1 MKKLILFATILFSAI
16 SAVQV
21 QAQSGNTGEA
31 QLTLNL
37 KAVQSIQVTGDVVID
52 YESIADYSGGKEV
65 KNATTLTVV
74 SAGGFAI
81 KAEANDLI
89 DGSYTIGANTIE
101 VTAEGVDNAA
111 GATYAT
117 STLEKMTSGKT
128 ALISSTVGG
137 VNKKYAVS
145 YKGAGGNAF
154 MERYNEGGR
163 QYKTTVTYTISAL

>member
-1 MKKLILFATILFSAI
+1 MKKLILFAAILFAGVSVVKAEGP
-16 SAVQV
+16 A
-21 QAQSGNTGEA
+21 NNGEVN
-31 QLTLNL
+31 LTVHLS
-37 KAVQSIQVTGDVVID
+37 AVQSIQVSGDVTID

-81 KAEANDLI
+81 KAEANDLV

-101 VTAEGVDNAA
+101 VTAEGVDNSA
-111 GATYAT
+111 GATYT
-117 STLEKMTSGKT
+117 TTTLEKVATGKT

-145 YKGAGGNAF
+145 YKGAGGNDYL
-154 MERYNEGGR
+154 ERYNEGGR

>member
-1 MKKLILFATILFSAI
+1 MKKLILFAALLFTAT

-21 QAQSGNTGEA
+21 QAQSPVTGEA

-37 KAVQSIQVTGDVVID
+37 NAVQSIQVTGHVTID
-52 YESIADYSGGKEV
+52 YASIADYSDGKEV

-81 KAEANDLI
+81 KAEANDLV
-89 DGSYTIGANTIE
+89 DGAHTIGASTIE

-111 GATYAT
+111 GATYT
-117 STLEKMTSGKT
+117 TTTLEKVATGKT

-145 YKGAGGNAF
+145 YKGAGGNDYL
-154 MERYNEGGR
+154 ERYNEGGR

>member
-81 KAEANDLI
+81 KAEADDLV
-89 DGSYTIGANTIE
+89 DGAYTIGANTIE
-101 VTAEGVDNAA
+101 VTAEGLDNAS
-111 GATYAT
+111 GATYT
-117 STLEKMTSGKT
+117 TTTLEKVAAGKT

-145 YKGAGGNAF
+145 YKGAGDNEY

-163 QYKTTVTYTISAL
+163 EYKTTVIYTISAL

>member
-1 MKKLILFATILFSAI
+1 MKKLILFAALLFTATSI
-16 SAVQV
+16 VEV
-21 QAQSGNTGEA
+21 QAQTPVTGEA

-37 KAVQSIQVTGDVVID
+37 NAVQSIQVSGDVVID

-117 STLEKMTSGKT
+117 STLKKMTSGKT

-145 YKGAGGNAF
+145 YKGAGGNDYL
-154 MERYNEGGR
+154 ERYNEGGR

>member
-1 MKKLILFATILFSAI
+1 MKKLILFAAILFTAI
-16 SAVQV
+16 SAVEV
-21 QAQSGNTGEA
+21 KAQSPVTGEA

-52 YESIADYSGGKEV
+52 YESIADYSSGKEV

-145 YKGAGGNAF
+145 YKGAGGNAY